1 MTNQKCNN
9 FFVGNMNVM
18 MTVTKTVTKMTG
30 YDPGKDIW
38 NMMMTENQE
47 ERIGKY
53 CIGGEDDEIMFVMI
67 SNAFL

>member
-1 MTNQKCNN
+1 
-9 FFVGNMNVM
+9 MNVM
-18 MTVTKTVTKMTG
+18 MTVTKMTG
-30 YDPGKDIW
+30 YDSGKGIW

-53 CIGGEDDEIMFVMI
+53 CIGGKDDEIMFVMI